1 MLFTLANTKGTA
13 QMPYDNKGAVE
24 NLQRMMTKGEVL
36 DIRCGTDREGYPYCW
51 IESKRTE
58 GSKVQ
63 MNQSILNC
71 MLTYL
76 HTGFPKEEQMTA
88 EPEEM
93 NEDFQIFMFT
103 NFVKNNYKPKFVPS
117 FKDKAGYIS
126 SILYLPFGKIFFRIE
141 KTDEIMELL
150 ENHDLI

>member
-1 MLFTLANTKGTA
+1 MYTGVALFIPRSIISIFNIYFIMLFTLANTKGTA
-13 QMPYDNKGAVE
+13 PMPYDNKGAVE
-24 NLQRMMTKGEVL
+24 NLHRMMTKGEVL

-93 NEDFQIFMFT
+93 DEDFPIFM
-103 NFVKNNYKPKFVPS
+103 VH
-117 FKDKAGYIS
+117 
-126 SILYLPFGKIFFRIE
+126 
-141 KTDEIMELL
+141 ELREEQL
-150 ENHDLI
+150 QTQVCPVFQGQSGLH